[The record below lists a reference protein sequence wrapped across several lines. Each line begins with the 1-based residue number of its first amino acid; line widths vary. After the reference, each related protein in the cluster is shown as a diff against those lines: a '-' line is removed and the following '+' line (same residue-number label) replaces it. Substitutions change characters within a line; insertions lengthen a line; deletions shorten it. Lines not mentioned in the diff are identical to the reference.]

1 MKNATTSDIID
12 ALGGVQRVANKI
24 CVDQQIIYNWL
35 RPTRGIARLYYL
47 DILELAR
54 REKVPWITPQLI
66 KRAKGAYV
74 GKAPQ

>member
-1 MKNATTSDIID
+1 MKNATTCDIIE
-12 ALGGVQRVANKI
+12 ALGGVQYVANKI

-54 REKVPWITPQLI
+54 REKVTWITPQVV
-66 KRAKGAYV
+66 KKAKGTYAR
-74 GKAPQ
+74 KAAQ

>member
-1 MKNATTSDIID
+1 MKNATTSDIIN
-12 ALGGVQRVANKI
+12 ALGGVQHVATRI

-54 REKVPWITPQLI
+54 RERATWITGEVL
-66 KRAKGAYV
+66 KKAKGSYT
-74 GKAPQ
+74 GKAAT